1 VFSKVLLGR
10 LQPFADECIGEYQCG
25 FRKGKLTVDQLL
37 VISQIIEKKFEYR
50 QNVWQVFVDFKKAY
64 DSIHRESLYNIMYE
78 FGIPCKLIS
87 LTKVCMNG
95 TKYQV
100 RVDNVLSEEFQVVTG
115 LKQGDALSPLLFNIA
130 LEKAVRSIQRDNHG
144 IDIGTNKIGILGFAD
159 DLNII
164 GDDEESVKQCTA
176 VLINEAK
183 TIGLNV
189 NNKTKVMELL
199 PGNNQVDNVVIQG
212 HTFEKVRQFTY
223 LGTSISGN
231 NDWSIELNS
240 RIIKAEKAS
249 FSLTKYLKSKLFS
262 RKTKVNLYTAIIR
275 PTLTYGCE
283 VWPLTNKM
291 EQKLM
296 SFENKILRIICGPV
310 YDNDLGVLAQ
320 KNKQRDPRLDRNTK
334 DNQLCKSTKNKM
346 VWARDEKIKL

>member
-1 VFSKVLLGR
+1 
-10 LQPFADECIGEYQCG
+10 
-25 FRKGKLTVDQLL
+25 
-37 VISQIIEKKFEYR
+37 
-50 QNVWQVFVDFKKAY
+50 
-64 DSIHRESLYNIMYE
+64 
-78 FGIPCKLIS
+78 
-87 LTKVCMNG
+87 
-95 TKYQV
+95 
-100 RVDNVLSEEFQVVTG
+100 
-115 LKQGDALSPLLFNIA
+115 
-130 LEKAVRSIQRDNHG
+130 
-144 IDIGTNKIGILGFAD
+144 
-159 DLNII
+159 
-164 GDDEESVKQCTA
+164 VKQCTA
-176 VLINEAK
+176 NLINEAK

-189 NNKTKVMELL
+189 NDNKTKVMELL

-275 PTLTYGCE
+275 PTLTYGYE

-296 SFENKILRIICGPV
+296 SFENKIFRIICGPV
-310 YDNDLGVLAQ
+310 YDNDLGCWRRRTNKGIRDLTGIPKIINFVKAQ
-320 KNKQRDPRLDRNTK
+320 R
-334 DNQLCKSTKNKM
+334 
-346 VWARDEKIKL
+346 IK